1 MGTSGYF
8 DQFGRLVMK
17 GRFLSRQIERVMGR
31 YEGVYGEYLRCCG
44 WFIQR
49 TDGLGVVVCK
59 ECMSRDT
66 TLRQG
71 ERWQVFVKVCTIER
85 TCIREAKLMDVI
97 VLFLRYRVP
106 GSGKC
111 LMFLLGST

>member
-1 MGTSGYF
+1 MCKSSLVPLAFTRRSAALTTQLCSVQFLFQETGTSGHF

-31 YEGVYGEYLRCCG
+31 YEGMYGEYLRCCG

-59 ECMSRDT
+59 ECVSRDT

-71 ERWQVFVKVCTIER
+71 ERWQVFVKVCTI
-85 TCIREAKLMDVI
+85 
-97 VLFLRYRVP
+97 
-106 GSGKC
+106 
-111 LMFLLGST
+111 